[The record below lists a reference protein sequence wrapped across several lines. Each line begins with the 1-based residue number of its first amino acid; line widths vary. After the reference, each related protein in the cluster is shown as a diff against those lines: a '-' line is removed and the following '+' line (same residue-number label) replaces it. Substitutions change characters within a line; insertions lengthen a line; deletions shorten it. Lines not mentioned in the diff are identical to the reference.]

1 MKLKRL
7 VFGLL
12 LSSLIGL
19 VAERRGSLTKSGAA
33 GAVIT
38 GTTIFGFGGLSWG
51 LTLMYFFLSST
62 LLSHF
67 KEREKARVA
76 AEKFSKGSKRDLGQ
90 ALANGGVGTL
100 AAFGYGLGQ
109 RSPGPTLL
117 LAAFVGAMAAANA
130 DTWATEVGTLSKD
143 QPRSIIT
150 GQPVPL
156 GTSGGITLLG
166 TSAAVA
172 GAATVG
178 AVAEA
183 LGAARETPLRGR
195 LSLLGLFGG
204 MAGALIDSVLGA
216 TVQAMY
222 WCPRCQ
228 QETERHIHTCGE
240 QTQLRRGLPWLEN
253 DGVNFLSTAAGALVA
268 LLAARK
274 LARRASQDA

>member
-1 MKLKRL
+1 MNLKSL
-7 VFGLL
+7 LFGLL
-12 LSSLIGL
+12 LSGAIGL

-51 LTLMYFFLSST
+51 LTLIYFFLSST

-67 KEREKARVA
+67 KASEKAQVA
-76 AEKFSKGSKRDLGQ
+76 EEKFSKGSRRDIWQ

-100 AAFGYGLGQ
+100 AALGYGLGQ
-109 RSPGPTLL
+109 RSPGPTPL
-117 LAAFVGAMAAANA
+117 LAAFIGAMATANA
-130 DTWATEVGTLSKD
+130 DTWATEVGTLSKAP
-143 QPRSIIT
+143 PRSILT
-150 GQPVPL
+150 GQPVPP
-156 GTSGGITLLG
+156 GTSGGVTLLG

-183 LGAARETPLRGR
+183 LGAARQTPLGGR
-195 LSLLGLFGG
+195 LPLLGLIGG
-204 MAGALIDSVLGA
+204 LAGALIDSVLGA

-228 QETERHIHTCGE
+228 QETERSIHHCGE
-240 QTQLRRGLPWLEN
+240 ETLMRRGLPWLGN
-253 DGVNFLSTAAGALVA
+253 DGVNFLSTAAGALLA

-274 LARRASQDA
+274 LIH